1 MIVRKVLDFT
11 ELLFQ
16 KVFRKIAETASESL
30 FRMLLLLKTRAGRII
45 RQSAKAKLAADASQG
60 REQGGAKRRPRGHS
74 FAAEA
79 ATEPRKKRK
88 KQ

>member
-1 MIVRKVLDFT
+1 MAVRKTLDST
-11 ELLFQ
+11 GLSSR
-16 KVFRKIAETASESL
+16 KIFRKIAEAASEFL
-30 FRMLLLLKTRAGRII
+30 PRMLSLLKTRVDRII
-45 RQSAKAKLAADASQG
+45 RQSVKAKLAADASQG
-60 REQGGAKRRPRGHS
+60 REQDGAKRRPRGHS